1 MPSLSS
7 LLVGSSSELQPVSLL
22 VLFAAE
28 LCPTSSCL
36 CYVKFLANVSL
47 LSHISSA
54 GDVRSKRREPE
65 KAVLGQSLSPHNHS
79 PHNLPAPAIF
89 PATTVTP
96 SWLAPRIHVPG
107 VSAAEY
113 VVRPRL
119 AEGGQGPLSNSLAQ
133 GLILKCD
140 SGILL
145 GVPFDVSFKQS
156 LQQACVICRIYI

>member
-1 MPSLSS
+1 M
-7 LLVGSSSELQPVSLL
+7 
-22 VLFAAE
+22 LF
-28 LCPTSSCL
+28 
-36 CYVKFLANVSL
+36 
-47 LSHISSA
+47 
-54 GDVRSKRREPE
+54 RS
-65 KAVLGQSLSPHNHS
+65 
-79 PHNLPAPAIF
+79 
-89 PATTVTP
+89 TVTP

-156 LQQACVICRIYI
+156 LQQACLICRIYI